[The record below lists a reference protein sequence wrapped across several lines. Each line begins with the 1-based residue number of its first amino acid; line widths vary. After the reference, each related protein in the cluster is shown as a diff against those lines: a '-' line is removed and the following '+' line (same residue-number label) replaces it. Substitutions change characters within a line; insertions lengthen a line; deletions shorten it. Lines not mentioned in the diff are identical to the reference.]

1 MNKYFLNI
9 DFYNLTVSVSLHFAF
24 FDIITQE
31 DFPYH
36 TKNHLEYLISQGR
49 MRYYRIELNSK
60 KSDFLL
66 RYQTRTSYE
75 GRAIIGVS
83 LTQEVEVGHIQMW
96 ATSGYGLDMGDVS
109 RYLLSLMNS
118 LLPKGRH
125 IDRDFMLINMINY
138 DHKLLVTSKMKDS
151 VP

>member
-1 MNKYFLNI
+1 
-9 DFYNLTVSVSLHFAF
+9 
-24 FDIITQE
+24 
-31 DFPYH
+31 
-36 TKNHLEYLISQGR
+36 
-49 MRYYRIELNSK
+49 
-60 KSDFLL
+60 
-66 RYQTRTSYE
+66 
-75 GRAIIGVS
+75 
-83 LTQEVEVGHIQMW
+83 MW